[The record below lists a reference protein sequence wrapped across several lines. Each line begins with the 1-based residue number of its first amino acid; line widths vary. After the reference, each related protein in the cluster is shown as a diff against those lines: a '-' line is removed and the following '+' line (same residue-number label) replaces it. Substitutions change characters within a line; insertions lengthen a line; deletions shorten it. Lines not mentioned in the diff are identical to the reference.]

1 VVALLVFF
9 VVLIDAVTF
18 FIFVVL
24 SFIGL
29 ILWLQTSLLLV
40 LSFSAKA
47 SLSLTHLVE
56 FLAADMVVIFKDFVL
71 LITSMLVLQLFN
83 DCISLHLAL

>member
-1 VVALLVFF
+1 MVALLVFF
-9 VVLIDAVTF
+9 IVLIDAVTF
-18 FIFVVL
+18 FIFVVF

-40 LSFSAKA
+40 LGLSAET

-56 FLAADMVVIFKDFVL
+56 LLAADVVVILKDFVL
-71 LITSMLVLQLFN
+71 LIASVLVLKLFN
-83 DCISLHLAL
+83 DCISL

>member
-9 VVLIDAVTF
+9 IVLIDAVTF
-18 FIFVVL
+18 FIFVVF

-40 LSFSAKA
+40 LGLSAET

-56 FLAADMVVIFKDFVL
+56 LLAADVVVILKDFVL
-71 LITSMLVLQLFN
+71 LIASVLVLKLFN
-83 DCISLHLAL
+83 DCISL

>member
-1 VVALLVFF
+1 MVALLVFF
-9 VVLIDAVTF
+9 IVLIDAVTF
-18 FIFVVL
+18 FIFVVF

-40 LSFSAKA
+40 LGLSAEP

-56 FLAADMVVIFKDFVL
+56 LLAADVVVILKDFVL
-71 LITSMLVLQLFN
+71 LIASVLVLKLFN
-83 DCISLHLAL
+83 DCISL

>member
-9 VVLIDAVTF
+9 IVLIDAVTF
-18 FIFVVL
+18 FIFVVF

-40 LSFSAKA
+40 LGLSAEA

-56 FLAADMVVIFKDFVL
+56 LLAADVVVILKDFVL
-71 LITSMLVLQLFN
+71 LIASVLVLKLFN
-83 DCISLHLAL
+83 DCISL